1 MSGRQER
8 RDKLETQDVLT
19 NEEQY
24 RGITKGLPRFTRAEE
39 KVLIARAR
47 AGDQDAREQIIV
59 GCLNYVGNL
68 ANWYKQYLFHD
79 EYLDLVGEGNLAVV
93 ESFDTALLKENPCG
107 YLRGVAKYTI
117 IQYCYTRVNLIVRP
131 KKISKMV
138 YTTSLDEKPYTY
150 DRLVRN
156 APITVKEPPDYS
168 FLYQALETLRKAYR
182 DILIKHFG
190 LYDSKPE
197 SRYALSRSTKGNVKG
212 TVAYNT
218 KDRAIRR
225 LRILLAQ
232 QEKRTLLYAQHTSES
247 KHSVIKFADLT
258 RAL

>member
-1 MSGRQER
+1 M
-8 RDKLETQDVLT
+8 ETQDVLT

-39 KVLIARAR
+39 AMLIAQAR
-47 AGDQDAREQIIV
+47 AGDNNAREQIIV

-131 KKISKMV
+131 KKTAETV

-150 DRLVRN
+150 DRLACRAPATVTKVR
-156 APITVKEPPDYS
+156 DYS
-168 FLYQALETLRKAYR
+168 CLYAALEKLPQTYR
-182 DILIKHFG
+182 EVLVKHFG
-190 LYDSKPE
+190 LYDSQPE
-197 SRYALSRSTKGNVKG
+197 SLYALSRNTKGNVKG
-212 TVAYNT
+212 TLAYNT
-218 KDRAIRR
+218 KDRALRR
-225 LRILLAQ
+225 LRILLAK
-232 QEKRTLLYAQHTSES
+232 QEDRIIVDRPQKKAS
-247 KHSVIKFADLT
+247 
-258 RAL
+258 ALS

>member
-39 KVLIARAR
+39 KALIARAR

-59 GCLNYVGNL
+59 GCLNYVGSL

-93 ESFDTALLKENPCG
+93 EAFDTALLKENPCG

-131 KKISKMV
+131 KKISEMV

-156 APITVKEPPDYS
+156 APIAVKEPPDYS
-168 FLYQALETLRKAYR
+168 FLYQALETLPKAYR
-182 DILIKHFG
+182 DILVKHFG
-190 LYDSKPE
+190 LYDSQPE
-197 SRYALSRSTKGNVKG
+197 SLYALSRSTKGNVKG

-232 QEKRTLLYAQHTSES
+232 QEKRTLLYAQHT
-247 KHSVIKFADLT
+247 
-258 RAL
+258 

>member
-39 KVLIARAR
+39 KALIARAR

-59 GCLNYVGNL
+59 GCLNYVGSL

-93 ESFDTALLKENPCG
+93 EAFDTALLKENPCG

-131 KKISKMV
+131 HKTSEMV

-156 APITVKEPPDYS
+156 TQVVVVKEPPDYS
-168 FLYQALETLRKAYR
+168 FLYQALERLPQAYR
-182 DILIKHFG
+182 DVLVKHFG
-190 LYDSKPE
+190 LYESQPE
-197 SRYALSRSTKGNVKG
+197 SLYALSRKTKENVKG

-218 KDRAIRR
+218 KDRALRR
-225 LRILLAQ
+225 LRILLTQ
-232 QEKRTLLYAQHTSES
+232 QDKRTLLLAQ
-247 KHSVIKFADLT
+247 
-258 RAL
+258 